1 MKKYYI
7 PLLIIL
13 GLQKA
18 GAQTV
23 TSPYSILGI
32 GDLETKSFSRYFI
45 TGNTTTARR
54 DEAAYNPGNPA
65 ALTAL
70 PFKTMHF
77 DLSLR
82 GRSSVFTMP
91 STGDRTDISK
101 DFTFKRGT
109 LAFKV
114 NQQTGIAMGIQPY
127 STANYLYAENAS
139 ISDGSDAY
147 TKITEGSGGI
157 NQFFFSAGR
166 SVGKHVSAGISASWL
181 FGALQ
186 RNTTYYSEELS
197 MNIVKEDRDFYTG
210 GQLKGG
216 LQYYTAAN
224 TSRKWKHNLG
234 ITGTL
239 NTGLKGQLTS
249 TYLENS
255 VALVKEVTDDRQFAL
270 PVQATIGYAATYK
283 DKLTLTA
290 DAGYAHWKYQ
300 ALNFKNSYT
309 APAVRISAGMEYA
322 SKIKTMNGLVE
333 KVFVGCGVHAEES
346 YMRVNGQK
354 IRDVSVSFGAGFS
367 PARTLSLYGGVEL
380 GKKGET
386 RLGLIKE
393 SYTQFIFGITVKD
406 IWIGT
411 KKFGR
416 YY

>member
-1 MKKYYI
+1 MKKI
-7 PLLIIL
+7 IFTLLGFL
-13 GLQKA
+13 LLCRT

-45 TGNTTTARR
+45 TGNTSVARR

-65 ALTAL
+65 SLSAL

-82 GRSSVFTMP
+82 GRSSVYTLP
-91 STGDRTDISK
+91 STGERTDISK

-114 NQQTGIAMGIQPY
+114 NQKTGLAFGIQPF
-127 STANYLYAENAS
+127 STVNYLYAETAN
-139 ISDGSDAY
+139 ISDGNDAY

-157 NQFFFSAGR
+157 NQFFFSLGR
-166 SVGKHVSAGISASWL
+166 SFGKHLSAGITTSWL
-181 FGALQ
+181 FGSLQ
-186 RNTTYYSEELS
+186 RNTTYYSEALS
-197 MNIVKEDRDFYTG
+197 MNMVKEDRDFYTG
-210 GQLKGG
+210 GQIKGG
-216 LQYYTAAN
+216 LQYYTTA
-224 TSRKWKHNLG
+224 SSKRKWKHTVGL
-234 ITGTL
+234 TGTI
-239 NTGLKGQLTS
+239 NTGLNGQLTS
-249 TYLENS
+249 TYTENS
-255 VALVKEVTDDRQFAL
+255 TALIKKVTDGRHFSL
-270 PVQATIGYAATYK
+270 PLQGNIGYSATFK
-283 DKLTLTA
+283 DQLTFAA

-300 ALNFKNSYT
+300 DLDYKNSYT
-309 APAVRISAGMEYA
+309 APAFRLSAGMEYA
-322 SKIKTMNGLVE
+322 SKIKTMNGNFE
-333 KVFVGCGVHAEES
+333 KAFVGWGLHAEES
-346 YMRVNGQK
+346 YMRINGK
-354 IRDVSVSFGAGFS
+354 RLRDLSVSFGAGVS
-367 PARTLSLYGGVEL
+367 PARTISLYGGVEL

-393 SYTQFIFGITVKD
+393 NYTQFIFGITVKD